1 LDAVAEASYGEGD
14 LMLYI
19 VKGFFTMAVE
29 ANAAPEAKH
38 TAERILRGEGVKAIA
53 LDAMENKNGK
63 RGGVK

>member
-1 LDAVAEASYGEGD
+1 
-14 LMLYI
+14 MQYI
-19 VKGFFTMAVE
+19 VKGMFQMTVE